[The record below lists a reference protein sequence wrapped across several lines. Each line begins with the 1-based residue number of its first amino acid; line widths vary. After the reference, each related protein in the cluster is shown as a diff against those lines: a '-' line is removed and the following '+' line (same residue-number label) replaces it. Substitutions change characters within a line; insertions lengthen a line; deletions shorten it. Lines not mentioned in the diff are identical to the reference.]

1 MNDKGVVR
9 RAHGRRRVTKAV
21 DAGLADAIDLIVLAV
36 RAGML
41 PPLALRSAHRHF
53 APPLRDAT
61 AAALTELDRGTRFC
75 DALPI
80 VSERLG
86 PALDPLVDGLAVA
99 DRDGLPLGPVLERLA
114 ADARAHR
121 RRQVDAAA
129 RQLPVRL
136 ALPLVLCT
144 LPSFVLLAVV
154 PLLLTALSSLHR

>member
-1 MNDKGVVR
+1 MIAPARVR
-9 RAHGRRRVTKAV
+9 RRRTARAV

-41 PPLALRSAHRHF
+41 PATALRSAHHHF
-53 APPLRDAT
+53 APPLRDAV
-61 AAALTELDRGTRFC
+61 AAVLARLDDGARFC
-75 DALPI
+75 DALPLL
-80 VSERLG
+80 SQRLG

-121 RRQVDAAA
+121 RRQVDTAA

-144 LPSFVLLAVV
+144 LPSFVLLAVA

>member
-1 MNDKGVVR
+1 MTRILGAR
-9 RAHGRRRVTKAV
+9 GRRRTARAV

-41 PPLALRSAHRHF
+41 PPAALRSAHRHF
-53 APPLRDAT
+53 TAPLRDAV
-61 AAALTELDRGTRFC
+61 AEVLDLVGRGTRFC
-75 DALPI
+75 DALP
-80 VSERLG
+80 VLSERLG

-121 RRQVDAAA
+121 RRQVDATA

-136 ALPLVLCT
+136 AMPLVLCT

-154 PLLLTALSSLHR
+154 PLLLTALSSLRR

>member
-1 MNDKGVVR
+1 MTWWRGPRDR
-9 RAHGRRRVTKAV
+9 LRRRRTARAV
-21 DAGLADAIDLIVLAV
+21 DAALADTIDLVVLAI

-41 PPLALRSAHRHF
+41 PVAAMRSVLPHCADPIGDALAAVLHRV
-53 APPLRDAT
+53 DDG
-61 AAALTELDRGTRFC
+61 ERFS
-75 DALPI
+75 DALP
-80 VSERLG
+80 SLSARLG

-121 RRQVDAAA
+121 RRQVEAAA

-154 PLLLTALSSLHR
+154 PLLLTALASLHR